1 MMRSCS
7 LNEQPQYDQSGC
19 MHEVTLKAKNTTIDM
34 SSAHGDH
41 DRSSRNNNEGE
52 KTKTQ
57 GNQYH
62 SIHQVRKRKRDSYSS
77 MPIPHAKD
85 HPAFQGNRMHG
96 SRKHALITVLLRRYE

>member
-57 GNQYH
+57 GE
-62 SIHQVRKRKRDSYSS
+62 
-77 MPIPHAKD
+77 PIPLNSSSEKTEE
-85 HPAFQGNRMHG
+85 R
-96 SRKHALITVLLRRYE
+96 